1 METNCRKPTIWRQK
15 ARRTRQRIGALAA
28 SVVLVISQALGL
40 VGACAPE
47 SAMAEEPGSVV
58 QIEPIYLND
67 ELGQSIF
74 CASPGGPRVFCIEGC
89 VKGQEGRAVAEE
101 LLGSSTRYDAGGYIS
116 RHTWTQDAI
125 TEAAL
130 IQEYVNA
137 HWPTEKAD
145 NLNQR
150 YLWAYTR
157 GDFSLDY
164 VVADKASVDGRGD
177 PAATVAWVRENK
189 HAFIGHG
196 MLYRRDNEK
205 QSSARLW
212 VEPALGDLEIQKASS
227 DDSITSGNGLY
238 SLAGAEF
245 GVYSDEA
252 CSVLAAT
259 MTTDGGGSAKATGL
273 AAGTYWVRETKPPQ
287 GFALDK
293 TAHKVD
299 VPAGDVARFKLEDAP
314 QTCPVAVAVEKL
326 DGETGE
332 GGQDLAGAE
341 FRLDF
346 YAGAYELD
354 DLPEVPSTT
363 FMLTTGED
371 GKACLDESLPLGT
384 VVVTETRAPE
394 GYLLNDVPA
403 LVHIAPDGDQVE
415 VHTYQAPSI
424 ADKRIRG
431 DLYFVKAD
439 EDSQQR
445 MANVAFLLTSEKTG
459 ERHVLV
465 TDENGCFDSS
475 DIPHGQ
481 RTNANDAALADDGKT
496 VDSSRLDSSAGIWFG
511 GTSPDD
517 SQGALPFG
525 TYALQELRCEANRG
539 HRLVSTSLRVS
550 RDGKRYELGTFD
562 NKQPALTTTLYYSGG
577 EKICPAV
584 SEVELTDA
592 VGYENLERG
601 REYRLEGEL
610 HAVNRDGEDTGVVAS
625 ANHSFTPM
633 LSCGLQK
640 VSFSLSSEGLEGMRL
655 VAFERLYDGDD
666 LLAEHADAGDEGQS
680 ARVPRISTELTG
692 DAGHTV
698 DIATGMVKLTDTVE
712 YSNLEPGRAYELQGA
727 LHVRDENGKDAGVAP
742 DEQGSEIRARAEFT
756 PEGRDGTA
764 EVVFEFTA
772 PDLAGSTVVAFESLC
787 RNGET
792 YATHADIAD
801 ESQTVTFAPPPE
813 QTPPAQPREPGIP
826 QTGEVSLPV
835 FACAVLG
842 GLLAFCAWVIAH
854 AGSMKA
860 EDVQAY

>member
-1 METNCRKPTIWRQK
+1 METNYEKPTTWPQK
-15 ARRTRQRIGALAA
+15 ARHARQRIGALAA
-28 SVVLVISQALGL
+28 SAILVISQALGL
-40 VGACAPE
+40 VGACAPQP
-47 SAMAEEPGSVV
+47 AMADQPGSVV

-101 LLGSSTRYDAGGYIS
+101 LLGSSTRYDAGGYIA
-116 RHTWTQDAI
+116 RHSWTQDAI

-137 HWPTEKAD
+137 HWPTEQAD

-164 VVADKASVDGRGD
+164 VVTDMLSVDGRGD

-196 MLYRRDNEK
+196 MLYRRDSEK

-212 VEPALGDLEIQKASS
+212 VEPAVGDLEIQKASS
-227 DDSITSGNGLY
+227 DDSTTTANDLY

-245 GVYSDEA
+245 GVYSDEG
-252 CSVLAAT
+252 CGVLVAT
-259 MTTDGGGSAKATGL
+259 MTTDDAGRAKATGL
-273 AAGTYWVRETKPPQ
+273 AAGTYWMRETKPPQ

-293 TAHKVD
+293 TVHSID
-299 VPAGDVARFKLEDAP
+299 VPAGGVARYRLEDVP
-314 QTCPVAVAVEKL
+314 QTCPITVAVEKL
-326 DGETGE
+326 DAETGE
-332 GGQDLAGAE
+332 GGKDLAGAE

-346 YAGAYELD
+346 YAGSYELG
-354 DLPEVPSTT
+354 DLPEAPSAT
-363 FMLTTGED
+363 FTLTTGED
-371 GKACLDESLPLGT
+371 GKARLDKSLPLGT
-384 VVVTETRAPE
+384 VIVTETRAPE
-394 GYLLNDVPA
+394 GYVLNDIPA
-403 LVHIAPDGDQVE
+403 LVHIAPDGDQTE

-439 EDSQQR
+439 EDSQRR
-445 MANVAFLLTSEKTG
+445 MANVAFLLTSMKNG

-475 DIPHGQ
+475 DIPHSQ
-481 RTNANDAALADDGKT
+481 RTNANDAALADDGKS
-496 VDSSRLDSSAGIWFG
+496 VDSSNLDASAGVWFG
-511 GTSPDD
+511 GTDPDD

-525 TYALQELRCEANRG
+525 TYTLQELRCEANRG
-539 HRLVSTSLRVS
+539 HRLVSTVFRVS

-577 EKICPAV
+577 EKICPAG

-592 VGYENLERG
+592 VGYENLEFG
-601 REYRLEGEL
+601 HEYRLEGEL
-610 HAVNRDGEDTGVVAS
+610 HAINDAGEDTGVIAS
-625 ANHSFTPM
+625 AQRSFSPK

-640 VSFSLSSEGLEGMRL
+640 VPFSLSTAGLEGMRL

-680 ARVPRISTELTG
+680 VRVPRISTELTG

-698 DIATGMVKLTDTVE
+698 DVTTGIVKLTDVVE
-712 YSNLEPGRAYELQGA
+712 YANLEPGCAYELQGT
-727 LHVRDENGKDAGVAP
+727 LHVRDEDGGDAGVAL
-742 DEQGSEIRARAEFT
+742 DNQGSEICARAEFT
-756 PEGRDGTA
+756 PEDRDGTA
-764 EVVFEFTA
+764 EVVFEYTA

-787 RNGET
+787 RKGET

-813 QTPPAQPREPGIP
+813 QTPPAPPREPGIP
-826 QTGEVSLPV
+826 QTGEVPLPV

-842 GLLAFCAWVIAH
+842 GLFAFCAWVIVQAR
-854 AGSMKA
+854 SMKTEEA
-860 EDVQAY
+860 R

>member
-1 METNCRKPTIWRQK
+1 METNYEKPTTWPQK
-15 ARRTRQRIGALAA
+15 ARHARQRIGALAA
-28 SVVLVISQALGL
+28 SAILVISQALGL

-47 SAMAEEPGSVV
+47 PAMAEQPGSVV

-101 LLGSSTRYDAGGYIS
+101 LLGSSTRYDAGGYIA

-130 IQEYVNA
+130 IQEYVNT
-137 HWPTEKAD
+137 HWPTEQAD

-164 VVADKASVDGRGD
+164 VVTDKMSVDGRGD

-189 HAFIGHG
+189 AAFIGHG

-212 VEPALGDLEIQKASS
+212 LEHALGDLEIQKASGDES
-227 DDSITSGNGLY
+227 VTAGNNVY

-245 GVYSDEA
+245 GVYSDEG
-252 CSVLAAT
+252 CSTLATT
-259 MTTDGGGSAKATGL
+259 MVTNDEGGAKATGL
-273 AAGTYWVRETKPPQ
+273 AAGVYWVRETKPPQ

-293 TAHKVD
+293 TVHRIE
-299 VPAGDVARFKLEDAP
+299 VPAGDVARFRIEDTP
-314 QTCPVAVAVEKL
+314 QTCPVAVAVQKL
-326 DGETGE
+326 DAETGE
-332 GGQDLAGAE
+332 GGQNLAGAK
-341 FRLDF
+341 FRLDY
-346 YAGAYELD
+346 YAGNYGLD
-354 DLPEVPSTT
+354 DLPDNPASSFT
-363 FMLTTGED
+363 LTTGED
-371 GKACLDESLPLGT
+371 GKAILNESLPLGT
-384 VVVTETRAPE
+384 VVVTETLAPE
-394 GYLLNDVPA
+394 GYVLNSIPA

-439 EDSQQR
+439 EDTQRR

-475 DIPHGQ
+475 DVPHTQ
-481 RTNANDAALADDGKT
+481 RTNASDAALADDGKT
-496 VDSSRLDSSAGIWFG
+496 VDTSKLDPSAGVWFG

-525 TYALQELRCEANRG
+525 TYALQELRCEANSG
-539 HRLVSTSLRVS
+539 HRLVSTALRVS

-601 REYRLEGEL
+601 RAYRREGEL

-625 ANHSFTPM
+625 ANHSFTPT

-640 VSFSLSSEGLEGMRL
+640 VSFSLSTAGLEGMRL

-666 LLAEHADAGDEGQS
+666 LLAEHADVNDEGQS
-680 ARVPRISTELTG
+680 VRVPRISTELTG

-712 YSNLEPGRAYELQGA
+712 YSNLEPGRAYELQGT
-727 LHVRDENGKDAGVAP
+727 LHVRGENGEEAGAAL
-742 DEQGSEIRARAEFT
+742 DEQGAEIRARAEFT
-756 PEGRDGTA
+756 PEGTDGTA

-772 PDLAGSTVVAFESLC
+772 PNLAGSTVVAFESLC

-792 YATHADIAD
+792 YAVHADIAD
-801 ESQTVTFAPPPE
+801 ESQAVTFAPPPE

-826 QTGEVSLPV
+826 QTGEVPLPV
-835 FACAVLG
+835 FTCVVLG
-842 GLLAFCAWVIAH
+842 GLLAFCAWAIVH
-854 AGSMKA
+854 ARSMKA
-860 EDVQAY
+860 EDVQ

>member
-1 METNCRKPTIWRQK
+1 METNCGKPMIWRQK
-15 ARRTRQRIGALAA
+15 ARHARQRIGALAA

-40 VGACAPE
+40 MGACAPE
-47 SAMAEEPGSVV
+47 PAMAEEPGSVV

-74 CASPGGPRVFCIEGC
+74 CATPGGPRVFCIEGC

-137 HWPTEKAD
+137 HWPTEQAD

-164 VVADKASVDGRGD
+164 VVADKVSVDGRGD

-196 MLYRRDNEK
+196 MLYRRDDEK

-212 VEPALGDLEIQKASS
+212 VEPALGDLEIQKV
-227 DDSITSGNGLY
+227 SGNDPITDGNNMY

-252 CSVLAAT
+252 CTALAAT
-259 MTTDGGGSAKATGL
+259 MVTDESGRAKTTGL
-273 AAGTYWVRETKPPQ
+273 AAGAYWIRETKAPQ
-287 GFALDK
+287 GYALGE
-293 TAHKVD
+293 TVHKVD
-299 VPAGDVARFKLEDAP
+299 VPAGDVARFKLDDAP

-326 DGETGE
+326 DAETGE

-354 DLPEVPSTT
+354 NLPEAPSTT

-371 GKACLDESLPLGT
+371 GKARLDESLPLGT

-394 GYLLNDVPA
+394 GYVLNDVPA
-403 LVHIAPDGDQVE
+403 LVHIAPDGDQTE

-439 EDSQQR
+439 EDSQRR
-445 MANVAFLLTSEKTG
+445 MANVAFLLTSMKTG

-475 DIPHGQ
+475 DIPHSQ
-481 RTNANDAALADDGKT
+481 RTNANDAALADDGKS
-496 VDSSRLDSSAGIWFG
+496 VDSSNLDASAGVWFG
-511 GTSPDD
+511 GTDPDD
-517 SQGALPFG
+517 SQGALPYG
-525 TYALQELRCEANRG
+525 TYSLQELRCDANRG
-539 HRLVSTSLRVS
+539 HRLVSTTLRVS
-550 RDGKRYELGTFD
+550 RNGKRYDLGTFD
-562 NKQPALTTTLYYSGG
+562 NKQAAVTTTLYYSDG
-577 EKICPAV
+577 EKICPAG

-592 VGYENLERG
+592 VGYENLELG
-601 REYRLEGEL
+601 HEYRLEGEL
-610 HAVNRDGEDTGVVAS
+610 HAINEDGEDTGVVAR
-625 ANHSFTPM
+625 AQQSFFPA

-640 VSFSLSSEGLEGMRL
+640 VPFSLSTEGLEGMRL

-680 ARVPRISTELTG
+680 VRVPRISTELTG

-698 DIATGMVKLTDTVE
+698 DIATGMVKLTDTIE
-712 YSNLEPGRAYELQGA
+712 YSNLEPGRVYELQGT
-727 LHVRDENGKDAGVAP
+727 LHVRGENGEEAGAAL
-742 DEQGSEIRARAEFT
+742 DEQGAEIHARAEFT
-756 PEGRDGTA
+756 PEGRNGAA

-792 YATHADIAD
+792 YATHADITD
-801 ESQTVTFAPPPE
+801 ESQTVTSAPPLG

-826 QTGEVSLPV
+826 QTGEVPLPV

-842 GLLAFCAWVIAH
+842 GLFAFCAWAIVQAR
-854 AGSMKA
+854 SMKTEEA
-860 EDVQAY
+860 R

>member
-1 METNCRKPTIWRQK
+1 METNCGKPTTWRQK
-15 ARRTRQRIGALAA
+15 ARHARQRAGALAV
-28 SVVLVISQALGL
+28 SVILAISQTLGL
-40 VGACAPE
+40 IGACAPKP
-47 SAMAEEPGSVV
+47 AMAEEPGSVV
-58 QIEPIYLND
+58 QIVPIYIND
-67 ELGQSIF
+67 ELGQGIF

-137 HWPTEKAD
+137 HWPTEQAD

-157 GDFSLDY
+157 GDFSLDS
-164 VVADKASVDGRGD
+164 VVADKMSVDGRGD

-196 MLYRRDNEK
+196 MLYRRDSEK

-227 DDSITSGNGLY
+227 DDSVTAGNGLY

-245 GVYSDEA
+245 GVYSDEG

-259 MTTDGGGSAKATGL
+259 MITDDAGSAKATGL
-273 AAGTYWVRETKPPQ
+273 AAGAYWVREMKPPR
-287 GFALDK
+287 GYALDEA
-293 TAHKVD
+293 AHKVD
-299 VPAGDVARFKLEDAP
+299 VPAGGVAKFKLEDTP
-314 QTCPVAVAVEKL
+314 QTCPVAIAVEKL
-326 DGETGE
+326 DAETGE
-332 GGQDLAGAE
+332 GDKDLAGAE

-346 YAGAYELD
+346 YAGSYELD
-354 DLPEVPSTT
+354 NLPEAPSAT
-363 FMLTTGED
+363 FTLTTSED
-371 GKACLDESLPLGT
+371 GKARLDESLPLGT

-394 GYLLNDVPA
+394 GYVLNTAPA
-403 LVHIAPDGDQVE
+403 LVYITPNGDQAE
-415 VHTYQAPSI
+415 VYTYQAPSF

-439 EDSQQR
+439 EDSQRR
-445 MANVAFLLTSEKTG
+445 MANVAFLLTSTKTG

-475 DIPHGQ
+475 DIPHSQ
-481 RTNANDAALADDGKT
+481 RTNASDGALSEDGK
-496 VDSSRLDSSAGIWFG
+496 VADSSKLDASAGIWFG
-511 GTSPDD
+511 GTDPDD
-517 SQGALPFG
+517 SQGALPYG
-525 TYALQELRCEANRG
+525 TYSLQELRCDANRG
-539 HRLVSTSLRVS
+539 HRLVSTTLTVS
-550 RDGKRYELGTFD
+550 RDGKRYRLGTFD
-562 NKQPALTTTLYYSGG
+562 DKQPALSTTLYYSGD
-577 EKICPAV
+577 EKICPAG

-625 ANHSFTPM
+625 ANHSFTPT

-640 VSFSLSSEGLEGMRL
+640 VSFSLSTEGLEDMRL

-666 LLAEHADAGDEGQS
+666 LLAEHADVNDEGQS
-680 ARVPRISTELTG
+680 VRVPRISTELTG
-692 DAGHTV
+692 DAGHTM

-712 YSNLEPGRAYELQGA
+712 YSNLEPGRAYELQGT
-727 LHVRDENGKDAGVAP
+727 LHVRGENGEEAGAAL
-742 DEQGSEIRARAEFT
+742 DEQGAEIRARAEFT
-756 PEGRDGTA
+756 PEGTDGTA
-764 EVVFEFTA
+764 EVVFELTA
-772 PDLAGSTVVAFESLC
+772 PNLAGSTVVAFESLC

-792 YATHADIAD
+792 YAVHADIAD
-801 ESQTVTFAPPPE
+801 ESQAVTFAPPPE
-813 QTPPAQPREPGIP
+813 QTPPSQPRETGIP

-842 GLLAFCAWVIAH
+842 GLLAFCAWAIVH
-854 AGSMKA
+854 AGSMKT
-860 EDVQAY
+860 EDTQSL

>member
-1 METNCRKPTIWRQK
+1 MKTNCRKPTTWGEKALR
-15 ARRTRQRIGALAA
+15 ARRRAGALAA

-67 ELGQSIF
+67 ELGQGIF
-74 CASPGGPRVFCIEGC
+74 CASPGGARVFCVEGC

-101 LLGSSTRYDAGGYIS
+101 LLGSTTRYDAGGYIS
-116 RHTWTQDAI
+116 RHAWTQDAI

-137 HWPTEKAD
+137 HWPTEQAD

-157 GDFSLDY
+157 GDFSLDS
-164 VVADKASVDGRGD
+164 VVSDKESVDGRGD

-189 HAFIGHG
+189 HAFVGHG

-212 VEPALGDLEIQKASS
+212 VEPAVGDLEIQKASS
-227 DDSITSGNGLY
+227 DDSTTAGNVLY
-238 SLAGAEF
+238 TLAGAEF

-259 MTTDGGGSAKATGL
+259 MTTDAAGRAKATGL
-273 AAGTYWVRETKPPQ
+273 AAGAYWVRETKPPQ

-293 TAHKVD
+293 TVHKVD
-299 VPAGDVARFKLEDAP
+299 VPAGDVARLKLEDAP

-332 GGQDLAGAE
+332 SGQDLAGAE

-354 DLPEVPSTT
+354 GLPESPSAT

-371 GKACLDESLPLGT
+371 GKARLDESLPLGT

-394 GYLLNDVPA
+394 GYVLNDVPA
-403 LVHIAPDGDQVE
+403 LVRIAPDGDQTE

-431 DLYFVKAD
+431 DLFFVKAD
-439 EDSQQR
+439 EDSQRR

-475 DIPHGQ
+475 DIPHS
-481 RTNANDAALADDGKT
+481 RRANANDAALADDGKT
-496 VDSSRLDSSAGIWFG
+496 VDSSILDATAGVWFG

-525 TYALQELRCEANRG
+525 TYTLQELRCEENRG
-539 HRLVSTSLRVS
+539 HRLVSTVLRVS
-550 RDGKRYELGTFD
+550 RDGKRYELGTLD
-562 NKQPALTTTLYYSGG
+562 NKQPAVTTTLSFSGG
-577 EKICPAV
+577 EKICPAGT
-584 SEVELTDA
+584 EVELIDA

-610 HAVNRDGEDTGVVAS
+610 HAINKEGKDTGVVAD
-625 ANHSFTPM
+625 ARQSFSPM

-640 VSFSLSSEGLEGMRL
+640 VSFSLSTAGLEGMRL
-655 VAFERLYDGDD
+655 VAYERLYDGDD
-666 LLAEHADAGDEGQS
+666 LLAEHADADDEGQS
-680 ARVPRISTELTG
+680 VRVPGISTELTG
-692 DAGHTV
+692 AAGHAADV
-698 DIATGMVKLTDTVE
+698 ATGIVRLTDVVE
-712 YSNLEPGRAYELQGA
+712 YENLEPGCAYELQGV
-727 LHVRDENGKDAGVAP
+727 LHVRGANGEDAGAAL
-742 DEQGSEIRARAEFT
+742 DEHGSEIRARAEFT

-764 EVVFEFTA
+764 EVVFEFKA
-772 PDLAGSTVVAFESLC
+772 PDLAGSTVVAFESLS
-787 RNGET
+787 RDGKT
-792 YATHADIAD
+792 YAAHADIAD
-801 ESQTVTFAPPPE
+801 ESQTVTFAPPPK
-813 QTPPAQPREPGIP
+813 QTPPSQPRKPGIP
-826 QTGEVSLPV
+826 QTGEASLPV

-842 GLLAFCAWVIAH
+842 GILAFCAWAIVR

-860 EDVQAY
+860 EDVQA